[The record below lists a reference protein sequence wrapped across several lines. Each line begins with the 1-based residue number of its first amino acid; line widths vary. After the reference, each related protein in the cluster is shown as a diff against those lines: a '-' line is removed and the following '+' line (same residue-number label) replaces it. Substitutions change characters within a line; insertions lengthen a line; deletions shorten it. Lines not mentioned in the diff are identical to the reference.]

1 MKFALLFAGLL
12 MFGCS
17 SEPEEEENNSVL
29 YDAAREP
36 LDKAESVEE
45 TLLESAKKRDD
56 AIEEAED

>member
-1 MKFALLFAGLL
+1 MRFALLLAGLL

-17 SEPEEEENNSVL
+17 SEPEEEDDSSIL

-45 TLLESAKKRDD
+45 TLLESAEKRDA

>member
-1 MKFALLFAGLL
+1 MKFALLLAGLL

-17 SEPEEEENNSVL
+17 AEPEEEDDSSVL

-45 TLLESAKKRDD
+45 TLLESAEKRDD

>member
-1 MKFALLFAGLL
+1 MKFALLLAGML

-17 SEPEEEENNSVL
+17 SEPEEEEDSSVL
-29 YDAAREP
+29 YDTAKAP

-45 TLLESAKKRDD
+45 TLLEGAEKRDD